1 MNLKF
6 RKFTDA
12 DIKTTNKKN
21 EIFIE
26 VKGNITEQH
35 YKNAIIELVNA
46 YIKAG
51 YSEEQL
57 AQMTFYR
64 YKTKVKK

>member
-1 MNLKF
+1 MELKF
-6 RKFTDA
+6 RKFTETE
-12 DIKTTNKKN
+12 IKNTNKKQ
-21 EIFIE
+21 EIFME

-35 YKNAIIELVNA
+35 YKNAIIELVNQ

-51 YSEEQL
+51 YTEEQI

>member
-6 RKFTDA
+6 RKFTETE
-12 DIKTTNKKN
+12 IKNSNKKA

-35 YKNAIIELVNA
+35 YKNAIIQLVNE
-46 YIKAG
+46 YIKKG
-51 YSEEQL
+51 YTEEQL
-57 AQMTFYR
+57 SQLTFYR
-64 YKTKVKK
+64 YQTKVKK